1 MLSSIIKNIT
11 ANLKFLYP
19 VKVSFQNEGK
29 IKKIMK
35 NYMFSKRQLFTWT
48 DMKGKFLTQKKQK

>member
-29 IKKIMK
+29 IKTFSDK
-35 NYMFSKRQLFTWT
+35 NYTTNPQRVYHQ
-48 DMKGKFLTQKKQK
+48 

>member
-1 MLSSIIKNIT
+1 MLSSIIKSIT

-29 IKKIMK
+29 IKKIIK
-35 NYMFSKRQLFTWT
+35 NYILFKRQLFTWT
-48 DMKGKFLTQKKQK
+48 DMKGNFLH